1 MSQRPQILP
10 FFADVFY
17 EGPLTILLN
26 TLPKVFIIELEMNDA
41 QARKRKRIEEMRK
54 KPTQKPDFK
63 SLMKDIDSFR
73 YGFKTKLKKTQ
84 CNDRSQ
90 PFIGSGLKVQGKVS
104 TIQIKISSNGSM
116 INRKS
121 ADFYQI
127 ILSFFLTFQYIY
139 DSEQE
144 AANSDIF
151 HDIKKGVR
159 LKKVK
164 TNDRSR
170 PVLQGRTRSTSILGK
185 VRNVEIPGPTQQLL
199 CSKYNDFPAILALAH
214 SKINQIA

>member
-1 MSQRPQILP
+1 
-10 FFADVFY
+10 
-17 EGPLTILLN
+17 
-26 TLPKVFIIELEMNDA
+26 
-41 QARKRKRIEEMRK
+41 MRK

-104 TIQIKISSNGSM
+104 TIQIKISSNGSI

-127 ILSFFLTFQYIY
+127 ILSFLHFSTFMTR
-139 DSEQE
+139 
-144 AANSDIF
+144 N
-151 HDIKKGVR
+151 KKRPIVTSFTTS
-159 LKKVK
+159 KKVSDSRK
-164 TNDRSR
+164 SKQMTGADPYFKVGLEVPPSQERCAMLKSQGLLSSFYVVNIMIFQPFQLQHTQKLIKLHNFLNDD
-170 PVLQGRTRSTSILGK
+170 
-185 VRNVEIPGPTQQLL
+185 VRNDLNFFYL
-199 CSKYNDFPAILALAH
+199 NL
-214 SKINQIA
+214 KIFKKK